1 MSGRP
6 DIRLLL
12 SDVDGTLVTGD
23 KRLTVAAKAAA
34 GALQEAGIGFT
45 ITSSRPPRGLRMLIE
60 PLALTLPIAG
70 FNGGLMAAPDLS
82 VIESHPIEPEAA
94 RRTVDFLHSK
104 GVDVWV
110 YDEEQWF
117 VPDRLGPHVD
127 REAWILNLEPQIT
140 RDFDAQLDR
149 AFKIVGVSDDPQR
162 MAAAEETAQDV
173 LGPRVSATRSATYFL
188 DVTNVNASK
197 ACVVT
202 AMARRLGIEPAQ
214 IATIGDMPNDVLMF
228 RQSGFSIA
236 MGNASDAVKAQA
248 SAVTDSNE
256 HEGFA
261 KAIRELILGERGA
274 APLRHAGK
282 AEEGRL
288 Q

>member
-1 MSGRP
+1 VSGPP

-12 SDVDGTLVTGD
+12 SDVDGTLVTYD
-23 KRLTVAAKAAA
+23 KQLTDACRTAAE
-34 GALQEAGIGFT
+34 ALHEAGIGFT
-45 ITSSRPPRGLRMLIE
+45 ITSSRPPQGLRMLIE

-70 FNGGLMAAPDLS
+70 FNGGLIAEPDLS
-82 VIESHPIEPEAA
+82 VIESHPIDPEAA
-94 RRTVDFLHSK
+94 RRTVDFLHAK
-104 GVDVWV
+104 GLDVWV

-117 VPDRLGPHVD
+117 VPERSGPHVE
-127 REAWILNLEPQIT
+127 REAWILNLEPRIA
-140 RDFDAQLDR
+140 RDFDAELDR

-162 MAAAEETAQDV
+162 MAAAEETAQDL
-173 LGPRVSATRSATYFL
+173 LGPGVSATRSATYFL

-256 HEGFA
+256 HDGFA
-261 KAIRELILGERGA
+261 KAVRDLILGEGTA
-274 APLRHAGK
+274 TPPRHAGR
-282 AEEGRL
+282 AEEGTLR
-288 Q
+288 